1 MFRQIYRANSG
12 KILKYASHCVI
23 TERLSIKRETAAT
36 IIQKA
41 IRMLKCG
48 ITKES

>member
-1 MFRQIYRANSG
+1 MYVLCTYQVNSKG
-12 KILKYASHCVI
+12 ASHCVI